1 MKIFVSIASYM
12 DHQLEETI
20 DSCLENAHFKD
31 RINIAVCDQSMEF
44 NQTVHD
50 KVKYYTFI
58 DYRSARGP
66 CWARHLLQ
74 TVMQDEE
81 YYLQVDSHT
90 LFHEDWD
97 VHLAH
102 HIDKLGKNAI
112 ISTYPLDHKDDFE
125 KMNEWTWCLRVDPT
139 KLFDRYTYFNT
150 QIGHSKTKTIHKGFL
165 LAGGFLFSHR
175 SFVEQVPYDPVFYF
189 AGEEP
194 SLALRAFTHNFDI
207 YHVPDVPLRHNYIN
221 NGTRPL
227 QWERDDEWHRLQLIS
242 EERFSDLINDK
253 LRGPYGLGYQRSIS
267 DYRRFCGIDYP
278 NRAIVSDIAFG
289 DSDPGTS

>member
-31 RINIAVCDQSMEF
+31 RIHIAVCDQSEKF

-112 ISTYPLDHKDDFE
+112 ISTYPLDHKSILKRIKKLKLKITMCHSKSGGAHLFLFFE
-125 KMNEWTWCLRVDPT
+125 KPIEAKEVRN
-139 KLFDRYTYFNT
+139 KLTEM
-150 QIGHSKTKTIHKGFL
+150 S
-165 LAGGFLFSHR
+165 A
-175 SFVEQVPYDPVFYF
+175 
-189 AGEEP
+189 A
-194 SLALRAFTHNFDI
+194 
-207 YHVPDVPLRHNYIN
+207 
-221 NGTRPL
+221 
-227 QWERDDEWHRLQLIS
+227 
-242 EERFSDLINDK
+242 
-253 LRGPYGLGYQRSIS
+253 LGYGSSEIFPKQVKLNAERGDTGSFLNLPYF
-267 DYRRFCGIDYP
+267 DAENTMRY
-278 NRAIVSDIAFG
+278 AFKENG
-289 DSDPGTS
+289 EAATLEEFFELYEKKVCIHASKF